1 MTAWTITNA
10 IAAALMPP
18 GSLLLAFIAG
28 LLLLRWRRALGTGLI
43 TLATVSLYVLSTPY
57 VGNRLLSSLEPPY
70 VDPAADGSGQAI
82 VVLGGGRYDDA
93 PEYGGDTAGSPT
105 LVRLRYG
112 AHLYRTTG
120 KPVAVTGGSPRGGDR
135 SEADI
140 MKTVLER
147 EFNVPVRWV
156 EGASNTTFDNAVL
169 TQRALREAGIRRIY
183 LVTHAWHMPRSVQVF
198 ERAGFEV
205 IPAPT
210 HYTTTPPRSVVDFLP
225 EAGGL
230 QRSAI
235 WSHEVIG
242 IVWYRLKLLL
252 STTAAATP

>member
-1 MTAWTITNA
+1 MTPWTVTNA

-28 LLLLRWRRALGTGLI
+28 LLLLRRRRALATGLI
-43 TLATVSLYVLSTPY
+43 ILATVSLYVFSTPY
-57 VGNRLLSSLEPPY
+57 VGTRLLSSLEPAY

-93 PEYGGDTAGSPT
+93 PEYGGDTVGSPT

-112 AHLYRTTG
+112 ATLHRATG
-120 KPVAVTGGSPRGGDR
+120 QPIAVTGGSPRGGAR
-135 SEADI
+135 SEAEL
-140 MKTVLER
+140 MKAVLER
-147 EFNVPVRWV
+147 DFDVPVRWV
-156 EGASNTTFDNAVL
+156 EGASNTTYENAL
-169 TQRALREAGIRRIY
+169 FTHRTLREAGIRRIY

-198 ERAGFEV
+198 ERAGFGV

-210 HYTTTPPRSVVDFLP
+210 HYTTPPPHSVVDFLP
-225 EAGGL
+225 DAGGL

-235 WSHEVIG
+235 WAHEVIG
-242 IVWYRLKLLL
+242 IVWYRLKSLL